1 VLIVRMP
8 QVAVGVECAKVFTAS
23 CFGMERGLDFC
34 GNILGVHI
42 VSQSSIKND
51 ITAVHW
57 RSVTSGEMERC
68 IIGSGYR

>member
-1 VLIVRMP
+1 MAKNQKSYTPEFKHPPDNRRGFLVDNQLVLIVRMP

-42 VSQSSIKND
+42 V
-51 ITAVHW
+51 
-57 RSVTSGEMERC
+57 
-68 IIGSGYR
+68 